1 MTIAEQWKQEG
12 RLEGRMEGRTEGR
25 NAILS
30 RQLAKRFGQD
40 IFNISLQER
49 LRNATQ
55 EQLDRWA
62 ERILDA
68 KTLEEVFEE

>member
-1 MTIAEQWKQEG
+1 M
-12 RLEGRMEGRTEGR
+12 EGRMEGRTEGRTEGR

-30 RQLAKRFGQD
+30 RLLSKRFGLDVLD
-40 IFNISLQER
+40 IRMQER
-49 LRNATQ
+49 LRNASP

-68 KTLEEVFEE
+68 KTVEDVFDE

>member
-1 MTIAEQWKQEG
+1 
-12 RLEGRMEGRTEGR
+12 MEGETKGR

-30 RQLAKRFGQD
+30 RLLSKRFGQNIFD
-40 IFNISLQER
+40 IRMQER
-49 LRNATQ
+49 LRTATP

-68 KTLEEVFEE
+68 KTVDEVFDEEPPE